1 MNYKEK
7 GLKELEQQM
16 RKQGVNEHDIKVT
29 LAFNDAVVDN
39 LKAYIDNLNDITVAK
54 DSLDVMSKLML
65 YTMIDIEYILGKG
78 DTNK

>member
-7 GLKELEQQM
+7 GLKELEQHM

-54 DSLDVMSKLML
+54 DPLDIMSKLMR
-65 YTMIDIEYILGKG
+65 YTMINIEYILGKG

>member
-54 DSLDVMSKLML
+54 DPLDIMSKLMR
-65 YTMIDIEYILGKG
+65 YTMINIEYILGKG

>member
-1 MNYKEK
+1 MNYKEI

-16 RKQGVNEHDIKVT
+16 RKQGINEHDIKVT

-54 DSLDVMSKLML
+54 DSLHCMSRLMH
-65 YTMIDIEYILGKG
+65 YTMINIEYILGKG
-78 DTNK
+78 DTDK